1 MPRRFLRC
9 CTLLLMIAI
18 LMVGNF
24 PVAAQS
30 DGLPDEIVYRFPNH
44 FPEGIAWDSAHER
57 FLLGSLTVGT
67 IVAVTDD
74 GTVTPFVE
82 FDTPVSTVGLEI
94 AEERGRLLVA
104 ISDASVFS
112 DMTAAGVAMLGAY
125 DLETGEELWVADLT
139 SYFPDSRHFANDV
152 AVDPDTGIAYLTD
165 SLAGAI
171 YYVNPDGST
180 GVWFYDTVLQG
191 VPGVNGIAVV
201 PGSEELIVANTTTQ
215 MFYLISLSVPAE
227 GEELVARP
235 LTIDGGETKV
245 VGDGLVFDDNGVLTI
260 VGGGLT
266 TSGRVWFVTQLS
278 SDDNWQTA
286 SSVGRFDLDKQASTG
301 TIRDGQV
308 FIIYPEFEALNAGQ
322 NAEQFTI
329 QRIDFSAGESN
340 PDSVPTSTP
349 ASTATPAPAG
359 TEEAG

>member
-1 MPRRFLRC
+1 MNVRFLRY
-9 CTLLLMIAI
+9 CTLSFLIAI
-18 LMVGNF
+18 LMVGHF
-24 PVAAQS
+24 SAAAQG
-30 DGLPDEIVYRFPNH
+30 DGLPDEIVYTFPNH
-44 FPEGIAWDSAHER
+44 FPEGIEWDSAHER

-74 GTVTPFVE
+74 GTVTPFIE

-94 AEERGRLLVA
+94 DEERGRLLVA
-104 ISDASVFS
+104 ISDSSVFS

-171 YYVNPDGST
+171 YYINPDGST

-201 PGSEELIVANTTTQ
+201 PSGEELIVANTTTQ
-215 MFYLISLSVPAE
+215 MIYLISLSVPAD
-227 GEELVARP
+227 GEELAARP
-235 LTIDGGETKV
+235 LTIDDGETKV
-245 VGDGLVFDDNGVLTI
+245 VGDGLVFDENGVLTI

-286 SSVGRFDLDKQASTG
+286 VTVARFDVTKQPSTG
-301 TIRDGQV
+301 AIREGQV
-308 FIIYPEFEALNAGQ
+308 FIIYPEFEALNSGQ

-329 QRIDFSAGESN
+329 QRVDFSAGE
-340 PDSVPTSTP
+340 
-349 ASTATPAPAG
+349 STATPAPAG
-359 TEEAG
+359 TEEAS